1 MTTGVEISFPAEK
14 LTRPRGAF
22 MMMKAIQQS
31 ARFPVS
37 PNQLFETYLD
47 SKKHS
52 AATGGPARMSR
63 KAGGKFTAWN
73 GQLRGRNLLI
83 VPGRLIVQA
92 WRSVNF
98 KPSDPDSILVLRFS
112 RAPGGSQVDLVHANV
127 AAQDHAGVTLGWH
140 KYYWGPW
147 KKYFASQK
155 KR

>member
-1 MTTGVEISFPAEK
+1 MAAGVNISFHAEK
-14 LTRPRGAF
+14 LTPLRGAF
-22 MMMKAIQQS
+22 MMTKAIQHS

-37 PNQLFETYLD
+37 PKQLFETYLD
-47 SKKHS
+47 SRQHS
-52 AATGGPARMSR
+52 AATGGRARMSR

-73 GQLRGRNLLI
+73 GQLSGHNLLI

-127 AAQDHAGVTLGWH
+127 AAQDHAGVTQGWH
-140 KYYWGPW
+140 KYYWEPW
-147 KKYFASQK
+147 KKYFATRK